1 MKLVFDQNAPY
12 LIPNACHP
20 EIKTYV
26 MKEHNG
32 FYDHTE
38 VSVREKFGEPWHVYN
53 SSFRNYYESMIT
65 NIKDVKVEDTWVY
78 PVEIFGDFQKSFG
91 INQKKGSLY
100 DGWNFTQAIPPNT
113 MSKLKQSN
121 GYILITMVHEGL
133 VVNAFFDRLHQICM
147 ANQLP
152 LKKIIILT
160 SGNHGIQK
168 QYNTW
173 HQKNIQTTDKMK
185 VMNYHYF
192 LYEKGHE
199 YNIGIDKFESNET
212 KGKLSSVS
220 LGDFKN
226 SLGKKR
232 DNKFLCF
239 NRRMHPHRVMLVAEL
254 HRLGI
259 LDKNLVSFQFTL
271 DGDFRFPTNIDTYIE
286 EYKMIYDDD
295 QTYREKFEKY
305 VKQVVKMKKRMID
318 HKDLSK
324 IHGFRGDVKKPWL
337 NTYYSVVTESNF
349 FRRSDYITEKTWKCV
364 GNFHPF
370 IVFGRPNTIGELN
383 RLGFKTFHPFID
395 ESYDKVVDNKKRY
408 NMILDEIVRLQNIP
422 EEEMVKWYSDMKEIL
437 IHNYNHFMKLGSER
451 NKQFNNLF
459 KEIEEKCTK

>member
-1 MKLVFDQNAPY
+1 MKIVFDQNAPY

-212 KGKLSSVS
+212 KGK
-220 LGDFKN
+220 
-226 SLGKKR
+226 
-232 DNKFLCF
+232 
-239 NRRMHPHRVMLVAEL
+239 
-254 HRLGI
+254 
-259 LDKNLVSFQFTL
+259 
-271 DGDFRFPTNIDTYIE
+271 FR
-286 EYKMIYDDD
+286 
-295 QTYREKFEKY
+295 
-305 VKQVVKMKKRMID
+305 
-318 HKDLSK
+318 
-324 IHGFRGDVKKPWL
+324 
-337 NTYYSVVTESNF
+337 
-349 FRRSDYITEKTWKCV
+349 
-364 GNFHPF
+364 
-370 IVFGRPNTIGELN
+370 
-383 RLGFKTFHPFID
+383 
-395 ESYDKVVDNKKRY
+395 
-408 NMILDEIVRLQNIP
+408 
-422 EEEMVKWYSDMKEIL
+422 
-437 IHNYNHFMKLGSER
+437 
-451 NKQFNNLF
+451 
-459 KEIEEKCTK
+459 